1 MTDSGLRLRSVRFK
15 PGFAADSLTNAL
27 TGLGTVMDPRMYNAY
42 RATCLGQHEIAAAY
56 LGSGLMRKIVNIP
69 ALDMVREWRDWKAE
83 DAEITK
89 IEDEEKRLQVR
100 QKVRRVEVLRA
111 LGGGALIMG
120 LPGKTNQPAPENI
133 GKGELA
139 FVHVVSRWQLQFDAT
154 QDDSRLPG
162 YGEPIMY
169 RMETT
174 VGSIDLHPSR
184 VIPFRGEPIPSLV
197 GIPNFIED
205 FWGESRVAA
214 VLDAVQ
220 DSDTARAAF
229 ANLITRARNVRI
241 GIPNLLSTVA
251 DETGEAAF
259 QRRMRAFATAESL
272 FNAVVYDAGDGQVGE
287 KIEDTQYNFAGI
299 KDVMN
304 AYGEWASAI
313 SDIPATRLLGR
324 APEGLNASGDSQQ
337 KDWAKKIR
345 AMQTLELGPCLDR
358 LDHYLVQSALGTW
371 PDGLWYDF
379 APLDLPSEKENAE
392 RFKLQMEA
400 AEKLQLTGT
409 IPDEAFTKG
418 MQSLMIDEGYLPG
431 LEAALSEMPEEE
443 RYGIQQR
450 EGGDPDDLDVPGG
463 SNGSGSPAR
472 AAQDAWV
479 ADATPRPLYVQRKL
493 LNAADLIAWA
503 KEQGFETT
511 LPAEDMHVTVLYSR
525 RPVDPMKIG
534 EAWSNEDDGGL
545 LIKAG
550 GPRAIERL
558 GEDAVVLMFASDN
571 LSWRHRQMVE
581 AGGSHDFPDYTPHV
595 TLTYSAPEGLDLEAI
610 RPFTGELRFGP
621 ELFEPLDEDW
631 KPKIEEA

>member
-1 MTDSGLRLRSVRFK
+1 MTDTGLRLRSVRFK
-15 PGFAADSLTNAL
+15 PGYMADSLTNAL
-27 TGLGTVMDPRMYNAY
+27 TGLGTGMDARSYNAY
-42 RATCLGQHEIAAAY
+42 RSTCLSQHEIAAAY

-83 DAEITK
+83 DVEITK

-120 LPGKTNQPAPENI
+120 LPGKPNQPAPENI

-229 ANLITRARNVRI
+229 ANLITRARNLRI
-241 GIPNLLSTVA
+241 GIPNLLDAVSTA
-251 DETGEAAF
+251 DGEAAF

-272 FNAVVYDAGDGQVGE
+272 FNAVVYDVGDGQVGE

-299 KDVMN
+299 KDVMH

-324 APEGLNASGDSQQ
+324 APEGMNASGDSQQ
-337 KDWAKKIR
+337 KDWAKRIR

-358 LDHYLVQSALGTW
+358 LDHYLVQSALGNW

-392 RFKLQMEA
+392 RFNLQMEA
-400 AEKLQLTGT
+400 AVKLQATGA
-409 IPDEAFTKG
+409 IPDEAFAKG
-418 MQSLMIDEGYLPG
+418 LQSLMVDEGYLPG
-431 LEAALSEMPEEE
+431 LEAALAEIPEEE
-443 RYGIQQR
+443 RYGIEQ
-450 EGGDPDDLDVPGG
+450 EEIDPAELGVVGEQEQL
-463 SNGSGSPAR
+463 PAR
-472 AAQDAWV
+472 RAAN
-479 ADATPRPLYVQRKL
+479 DATPRPLYVQRKL
-493 LNAADLIAWA
+493 LNADELIRWA
-503 KEQGFETT
+503 KAQGFETT

-545 LIKAG
+545 VIKPG

-558 GEDAVVLMFASDN
+558 GEGAVALLFASDN

-581 AGGSHDFPDYTPHV
+581 AGGSHDFGEYQPHV

>member
-1 MTDSGLRLRSVRFK
+1 MSDTGLRLRSVRFK

-27 TGLGTVMDPRMYNAY
+27 TGLGTVMDPRTQNAY
-42 RATCLGQHEIAAAY
+42 RSTCLGQHEIAASY
-56 LGSGLMRKIVNIP
+56 LGSGLMRKIINIP
-69 ALDMVREWRDWKAE
+69 ALDMVREWRDWKVE
-83 DAEITK
+83 DAEITD
-89 IEDEEKRLQVR
+89 IEAEEKRHKIK
-100 QKVRRVEVLRA
+100 QKIRRVEVLRG

-120 LPGKTNQPAPENI
+120 LPGKPNQPAPENI

-174 VGSIDLHPSR
+174 VGSIELHPSR
-184 VIPFRGEPIPSLV
+184 VIPFCGEPIPSLV
-197 GIPNFIED
+197 GIPNFVED

-272 FNAVVYDAGDGQVGE
+272 FNAVVYDNGDGKDSAAE

-324 APEGLNASGDSQQ
+324 APEGMNASGESQQ
-337 KDWAKKIR
+337 QDWRKKVR
-345 AMQTLELGPCLDR
+345 AMQTLELAPCLDR
-358 LDHYLVQSALGTW
+358 LDHYLVRSALGNW
-371 PDGLWYDF
+371 PEGLWYGF
-379 APLDLPSEKENAE
+379 APLDQPTEKENAE

-418 MQSLMIDEGYLPG
+418 VQSLMIDEGYLPG
-431 LEAALSEMPEEE
+431 LEAALSEMPDDE

-472 AAQDAWV
+472 AAQDAR
-479 ADATPRPLYVQRKL
+479 AMQPGD
-493 LNAADLIAWA
+493 
-503 KEQGFETT
+503 
-511 LPAEDMHVTVLYSR
+511 
-525 RPVDPMKIG
+525 IG
-534 EAWSNEDDGGL
+534 
-545 LIKAG
+545 
-550 GPRAIERL
+550 
-558 GEDAVVLMFASDN
+558 
-571 LSWRHRQMVE
+571 LSE
-581 AGGSHDFPDYTPHV
+581 SG
-595 TLTYSAPEGLDLEAI
+595 
-610 RPFTGELRFGP
+610 
-621 ELFEPLDEDW
+621 
-631 KPKIEEA
+631 